1 MRTIV
6 GRRAAR
12 RIFAACFLLAT
23 LAAPARAE
31 PPRLLWEVADF
42 NAPKSVLYDA
52 RTDSYFV
59 SSVHG
64 DPTARDGNG
73 YISRIGADGNLIRK
87 YWHRGLNA
95 PKGMAV
101 YGDYLFVAD
110 IDQLVVIHKLTAK
123 LMGRHPALPSKYLS
137 DVAADALGRIYVS
150 DMLGNAVYRLQ
161 NGIFDKWVESAALI
175 GPNALKVV
183 KDELWVGGW
192 GRIVQG
198 FETNAPGHIVTID
211 LETKEVDTVG
221 QGYPIGNIDGLEP
234 IGDGR
239 FLVTDWVA
247 GGLLLVDRYGRS
259 QVITALPQGS
269 GDMGFNPL
277 LQQVVIPLM
286 ADGKVVAY
294 QFD

>member
-6 GRRAAR
+6 GRRAACR
-12 RIFAACFLLAT
+12 VFAACLMLLG
-23 LAAPARAE
+23 LAVSARAE
-31 PPRLLWEVADF
+31 PPRPLWEIADF
-42 NAPKSVLYDA
+42 DAPKSVLYDA

-59 SSVHG
+59 SSMHG

-73 YISRIGADGNLIRK
+73 YISRIGSDGSLIRK
-87 YWHRGLNA
+87 YWYRGLNA

-123 LMGRHPALPSKYLS
+123 LLARHPALPSQYLS
-137 DVAADALGRIYVS
+137 DVAADGLGRIYVS

-161 NGIFDKWVESAALI
+161 NGIFDKWVESAALT

-183 KDELWVGGW
+183 KDKLWIGAW
-192 GRIVQG
+192 GRIVRG
-198 FETNAPGHIVTID
+198 FETVEPGHIVTID
-211 LETKEVDTVG
+211 LETKEIDKVG

-239 FLVTDWVA
+239 FLVTDGMA

-259 QVITALPQGS
+259 QVITTLPQGS

-277 LQQVVIPLM
+277 LQQVVIPLRT
-286 ADGKVVAY
+286 DGKVVAY